1 LTTNI
6 FSQIQFTPHTITSSS
21 AKSVFAVDMDGDG
34 DMDVLSASLFDN
46 KIAWYEN
53 DGNQNFTAHTI
64 TTDANGASSV
74 YAADVDG
81 DGDMDVLS
89 ASVGDDK
96 IAWYE
101 RTTAVKTSPPIP
113 SRQMRMSPLRFLR

>member
-1 LTTNI
+1 MKLYPALLLTIFSLTTNI
-6 FSQIQFTPHTITSSS
+6 FSQIQFTPHTITTN
-21 AKSVFAVDMDGDG
+21 ARNPISVYAVDVDGDG
-34 DMDVLSASLFDN
+34 DTDILSASSLDD

-81 DGDMDVLS
+81 DGDHRC
-89 ASVGDDK
+89 AFRFSV
-96 IAWYE
+96 
-101 RTTAVKTSPPIP
+101 
-113 SRQMRMSPLRFLR
+113 